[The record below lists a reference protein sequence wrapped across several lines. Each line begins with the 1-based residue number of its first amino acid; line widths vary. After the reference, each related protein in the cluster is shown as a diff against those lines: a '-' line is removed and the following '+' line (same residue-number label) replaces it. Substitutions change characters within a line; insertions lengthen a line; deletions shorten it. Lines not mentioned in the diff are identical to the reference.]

1 LSLIRSVI
9 TRAAVTVSTLLVLLS
24 VSAVAQDGG
33 SEISRDRIFHHVVA
47 QDGGSEI
54 SRDRIFHHVVA
65 QDGRSEIS
73 VQATGLF
80 TKDSDNNGIQN
91 QATQS
96 GGFLVGYRHGLN
108 RWLAAE
114 ANYGYSRN
122 TQIYTTGLASARV
135 QSNVHEITGAAVV
148 KLPQFARV
156 QPFVLS
162 GGGILVFDPTNN
174 AGTSLVGAS
183 RQPRG
188 TFLYGAGV
196 DYSLMTHLALRGEYR
211 GFVYQVPDFDVS
223 RLNPDSWTHVAQPS
237 AGIVFRF

>member
-1 LSLIRSVI
+1 MNLIRSV
-9 TRAAVTVSTLLVLLS
+9 TRATVMIGTFLLLFS
-24 VSAVAQDGG
+24 VSAVAQDGQSEISGDRIFHHVMAPDGG
-33 SEISRDRIFHHVVA
+33 SEISRDRIFHHVA
-47 QDGGSEI
+47 
-54 SRDRIFHHVVA
+54 A

-73 VQATGLF
+73 LQGTGFF

-96 GGFLVGYRHGLN
+96 GGFLIGYRHGLN

-122 TQIYTTGLASARV
+122 TQIYAAGFASARV

-148 KLPQFARV
+148 RLPQFARLH
-156 QPFVLS
+156 PFVL
-162 GGGILVFDPTNN
+162 GGGGVLVFDPTNN
-174 AGTSLVGAS
+174 ASASLVGAS
-183 RQPRG
+183 TQTRG

-196 DYSLMTHLALRGEYR
+196 DYSLSTHLALRGEYR
-211 GFVYQVPDFDVS
+211 GLVYKVPDFDVPG
-223 RLNPDSWTHVAQPS
+223 LNPDSWTHVAQPS

>member
-1 LSLIRSVI
+1 MNLKRKVI
-9 TRAAVTVSTLLVLLS
+9 TRAAVTMGTLLVLLS
-24 VSAVAQDGG
+24 VSAVAQDG
-33 SEISRDRIFHHVVA
+33 
-47 QDGGSEI
+47 
-54 SRDRIFHHVVA
+54 
-65 QDGRSEIS
+65 RSEIS
-73 VQATGLF
+73 VQGTGFF

-96 GGFLVGYRHGLN
+96 GGFLVGYRYGIN

-122 TQIYTTGLASARV
+122 TQSYTTGFASARV

-156 QPFVLS
+156 QPFVL
-162 GGGILVFDPTNN
+162 GGGGVLVFDPTNN
-174 AGTSLVGAS
+174 AGASLVVAS
-183 RQPRG
+183 TQTRG

-196 DYSLMTHLALRGEYR
+196 DYSLTTHLALRGEYR

-223 RLNPDSWTHVAQPS
+223 GLTTDSWTHVAQPS